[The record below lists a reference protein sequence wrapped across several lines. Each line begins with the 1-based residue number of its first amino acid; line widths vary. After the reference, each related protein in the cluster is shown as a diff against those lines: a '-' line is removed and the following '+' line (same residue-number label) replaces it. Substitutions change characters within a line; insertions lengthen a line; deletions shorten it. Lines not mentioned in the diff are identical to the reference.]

1 MPQRLC
7 PWLVRRFRNH
17 GVGHYVPSVA
27 VAGGKAHEA
36 RGQVVLVDVGAQL
49 AAGVGRVPEGLVVV
63 ADDGLRDESGKV
75 VGVAPAHTLDGEG
88 DVGRGHGVVADADLG
103 ADKVGRLLGQEVCA
117 VVGALG
123 GQVGKV
129 LVGHL
134 DQLVVG
140 HAAGADEHHAV
151 GRVVVLDVVG
161 ELGAR
166 QVADVLAGAEDGA
179 AQGLVLVGSGVEV
192 VKHNLLDLLLDL
204 LRLAQDDIAF
214 ALNGR
219 LLELGV
225 LQNVLQD
232 VDALGD
238 VLVQGLGEV
247 DGVFALAGVL
257 VGGRGRGRGRGPGA
271 GRTEV

>member
-7 PWLVRRFRNH
+7 PLLVRRFRNH
-17 GVGHYVPSVA
+17 GVGRYVPSVA
-27 VAGGKAHEA
+27 VAGGEAHEA
-36 RGQVVLVDVGAQL
+36 RRQVVLVDVCAQL
-49 AAGVGRVPEGLVVV
+49 AAGVGRVAEGLVVV
-63 ADDGLRDESGKV
+63 ADDGLRDESGKI
-75 VGVAPAHTLDGEG
+75 VGVTPAHTLDGEG

-103 ADKVGRLLGQEVCA
+103 ADEVGRLLGQEVCA
-117 VVGALG
+117 VVRALG
-123 GQVGKV
+123 GQVGEV

-140 HAAGADEHHAV
+140 NAAGADEDHAV

-166 QVADVLAGAEDGA
+166 QVADVLARAEDGA
-179 AQGLVLVGSGVEV
+179 AQGLVLVGRGVEV
-192 VKHNLLDLLLDL
+192 VKHNLLNLLLDL

-214 ALNGR
+214 PLNGR

-257 VGGRGRGRGRGPGA
+257 VGGRRRGRGPGA